1 MKPVRNRIR
10 KHYGLTASRVAV
22 RSQRPWYFS
31 VLISLAL
38 VFAGYV
44 IAYWQFTGGKLSD
57 LIENMTYISRENQTL
72 HVRSIQ
78 IQRELQVER
87 AAQTNLAKELVDLQD
102 EAVKL
107 KQDVEFYKNIVKE
120 KPPKH

>member
-10 KHYGLTASRVAV
+10 KHYGVTASRVAV
-22 RSQRPWYFS
+22 RSQRPWYFNA
-31 VLISLAL
+31 LIGLAL
-38 VFAGYV
+38 IFTGYL
-44 IAYWQFTGGKLSD
+44 IAYIQFTGGKLSD
-57 LIENMTYISRENQTL
+57 LIENMTTISHENQTL

-102 EAVKL
+102 EALKL
-107 KQDVEFYKNIVKE
+107 KQDVEFYKNIVKQ
-120 KPPKH
+120 KPPAH

>member
-10 KHYGLTASRVAV
+10 KHYGLTAKRVAV
-22 RSQRPWYFS
+22 RSQRPWYFNA
-31 VLISLAL
+31 LIGLVL
-38 VFAGYV
+38 VFAGYI

>member
-22 RSQRPWYFS
+22 RSQRPWYFNA
-31 VLISLAL
+31 LISLGL
-38 VFAGYV
+38 IFLGYL
-44 IAYWQFTGGKLSD
+44 IAYIQFTGGKLSD
-57 LIENMTYISRENQTL
+57 LIENMTTISHENQTL

-78 IQRELQVER
+78 IQRELQIER

-102 EAVKL
+102 EALKL

-120 KPPKH
+120 KPPAH

>member
-22 RSQRPWYFS
+22 RSQRPWYFNA
-31 VLISLAL
+31 LISLGVIFL
-38 VFAGYV
+38 GYL
-44 IAYWQFTGGKLSD
+44 IAYIQFTGGKLSD
-57 LIENMTYISRENQTL
+57 LIENMTTISHENQTL

-102 EAVKL
+102 EALKL

-120 KPPKH
+120 KPPAH

>member
-57 LIENMTYISRENQTL
+57 LIENMSYISRENQTL

-120 KPPKH
+120 KPPKN

>member
-22 RSQRPWYFS
+22 RSQRPWYFN
-31 VLISLAL
+31 VLLGL
-38 VFAGYV
+38 GLLFVGYV

-57 LIENMTYISRENQTL
+57 LIENMTYMSRENQTL

-78 IQRELQVER
+78 IERELQVER
-87 AAQTNLAKELVDLQD
+87 AAQTNLAKELVHLQD

-107 KQDVEFYKNIVKE
+107 KQDVEFYKNIIKE
-120 KPPKH
+120 KPPAH

>member
-1 MKPVRNRIR
+1 MRPVRNRIR

-31 VLISLAL
+31 ALIGLAL
-38 VFAGYV
+38 VFVGYV

-57 LIENMTYISRENQTL
+57 LIENMTYMSRENQTL
-72 HVRSIQ
+72 HIRSIQ

-87 AAQTNLAKELVDLQD
+87 AAQTNLAKELIDLQD

-107 KQDVEFYKNIVKE
+107 KQDVEFYKNILKE